1 MVEANQIKINKGSLV
16 SLNQFAALD
25 NYSGKFSVRRSYD
38 NGEYLPFLIDQNG
51 NIETDET
58 RNFDYDKG
66 QTKFSLIVEYIHSN
80 GMEKYTDFLT
90 LELVNDPDDDYDILM
105 EQIDLDTQRNA
116 SNSVELVEGI
126 LKKLNSKQSALGA
139 LKNRFSHN
147 LNYQLDKDL
156 NLQTANGRII
166 DADMAFVINQITKT
180 NMLENAASKILGLS
194 SSHLKKQVSILLAL

>member
-1 MVEANQIKINKGSLV
+1 
-16 SLNQFAALD
+16 
-25 NYSGKFSVRRSYD
+25 
-38 NGEYLPFLIDQNG
+38 
-51 NIETDET
+51 
-58 RNFDYDKG
+58 
-66 QTKFSLIVEYIHSN
+66 
-80 GMEKYTDFLT
+80 MEKYTDFLT

>member
-1 MVEANQIKINKGSLV
+1 
-16 SLNQFAALD
+16 
-25 NYSGKFSVRRSYD
+25 
-38 NGEYLPFLIDQNG
+38 
-51 NIETDET
+51 
-58 RNFDYDKG
+58 
-66 QTKFSLIVEYIHSN
+66 
-80 GMEKYTDFLT
+80 MEKYTDFLT

-194 SSHLKKQVSILLAL
+194 SSHLKKQVSTLLAL